1 MKKVALITLA
11 LITSLAISGN
21 SINQA
26 GGSSKKVPGTYEL
39 VLDTPQGEV
48 ETVLTIKKVKKE
60 YTISLVGEESSE
72 SLEVSEGKIEGH
84 EVYFVLHAQGYD
96 LLMELVI
103 DKDDVTGTMMNDYSV
118 TGKRIKKKKK

>member
-1 MKKVALITLA
+1 MKKVALIALA

-39 VLDTPQGEV
+39 LLDTPQGEV
-48 ETVLTIKKVKKE
+48 ETVLTIEKVKKE
-60 YTISLVGEESSE
+60 YKISMAGEGSSE
-72 SLEVSEGKIEGH
+72 SLEVSEVKVEGN
-84 EVYFVLHAQGYD
+84 EVSFVFHAQGYD
-96 LLMELVI
+96 ILMELVI
-103 DKDDVTGTMMNDYSV
+103 DKDDVSGTMMNDYSV